1 MEKLYIYSKNH
12 HLTEGIYG
20 QCLLWL
26 LELLNN
32 LIENNK
38 INNNTRI
45 IFDINTLNNNNLI
58 PNFIVPKNIY
68 TFKIDDTVTKISLL
82 EFKQNN
88 KYHSNLMNM
97 VMRLQ
102 IIFLI
107 SFLNS
112 RIL

>member
-1 MEKLYIYSKNH
+1 MEKLYIYSEKH

-20 QCLLWL
+20 QCLTWL

-38 INNNTRI
+38 INDNTRI

-68 TFKIDDTVTKISLL
+68 TFKIDDTVNKISLL

-88 KYHSNLMNM
+88 KIELMNI

-112 RIL
+112 IIL